1 MQLCVFSA
9 LSQIG
14 GETAL
19 KVLRSVEVGKLSPY
33 TKHFYDSSLKV
44 TEASVRRP

>member
-14 GETAL
+14 GEAAL
-19 KVLRSVEVGKLSPY
+19 EALGSVDVGQLSPF
-33 TKHFYDSSLKV
+33 TKYFFDSALKV
-44 TEASVRRP
+44 TEVSVRRP